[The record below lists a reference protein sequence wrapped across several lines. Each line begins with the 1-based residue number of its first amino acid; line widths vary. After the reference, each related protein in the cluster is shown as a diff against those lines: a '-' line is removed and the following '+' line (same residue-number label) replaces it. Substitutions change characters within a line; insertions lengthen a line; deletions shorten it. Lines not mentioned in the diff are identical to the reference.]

1 MSATTSSSATVES
14 NNLAVMD
21 ERGPLVTRLYL
32 HRLSRLLEAEPTASD
47 ELTSQEQRRLRSRAV
62 LFTVRTLTAMG
73 EGPAASKLLRKA
85 RRR

>member
-1 MSATTSSSATVES
+1 MES
-14 NNLAVMD
+14 NYLTVMD
-21 ERGPLVTRLYL
+21 ERGPMVTRLYV
-32 HRLSRLLEAEPTASD
+32 HRLRRLLEVEPAASE

-62 LFTVRTLTAMG
+62 LLTVRTLTAMG